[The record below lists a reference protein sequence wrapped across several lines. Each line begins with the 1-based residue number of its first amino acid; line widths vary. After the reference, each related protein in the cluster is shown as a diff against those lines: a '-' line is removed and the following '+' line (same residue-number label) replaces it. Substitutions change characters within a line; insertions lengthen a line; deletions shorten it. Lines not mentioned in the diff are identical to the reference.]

1 MLVFAWIL
9 WISFIVYFSIRLVLF
24 LGQAMA
30 DKHPSPYD
38 PDYAEV
44 EKIQLTIRPI
54 NTILKIAMF
63 VFLTIFIFF

>member
-9 WISFIVYFSIRLVLF
+9 WISFIVYFLIRLVLF

-30 DKHPSPYD
+30 DKSPDPYD
-38 PDYAEV
+38 PNYSSI
-44 EKIQLTIRPI
+44 EKIRLDLRPV